1 MAIDGLKLIGESIND
16 SVPSTKEKFDAG
28 DMDAI
33 VEVARFQAEK
43 GAAYID
49 VNVGLRPPKFMA
61 EVVQAI
67 QNAVPLPLS
76 IDTPDAELAEA
87 GLKAYNPD
95 LAGGAKPILN
105 SISEARLEMFDL
117 YSDQPFIPIMLTTE
131 GTDEAGNMVMNKTA
145 DSTFQTGKQMVSIAR
160 DRIPDVRNDELIL
173 DPGITPIGSDSEGNF
188 KRLMTTIQMIHDD
201 IDLKGINMSVGLSN
215 FTVMLPPKRADGS
228 LVRSPL
234 ESAFLTMAMPMG
246 FNMIIG
252 SVRRKY
258 RVLEADHP
266 AMECLNDV
274 LKAEGFDAVMR
285 VMSFYS

>member
-1 MAIDGLKLIGESIND
+1 MALDGLKLIGESIND

-33 VEVARFQAEK
+33 VEVARFQAER

-76 IDTPDAELAEA
+76 IDTPDAELADA
-87 GLKAYNPD
+87 GLRAYNPD

-201 IDLKGINMSVGLSN
+201 ADLKGVNMSVGLSN

-234 ESAFLTMAMPMG
+234 ESAFLTMAMPLG

-258 RVLEADHP
+258 KVLEDNHP
-266 AMECLNDV
+266 AMECLKDV